1 MAKVA
6 IERLKK
12 NLVEQLEKK
21 GADVECFL
29 DMIDSY
35 IFYTQQER
43 KMQTDIRKN
52 GLSYKAVSSTGK
64 EYVKDNPS
72 IKNAIM
78 YNKQRLA
85 ILEKMGLSTTT
96 VETDSDDDL

>member
-85 ILEKMGLSTTT
+85 ILEKMGLSITT
-96 VETDSDDDL
+96 VETDADDDL